1 MLSMTSRKIMKTT
14 LQPGKNSESLLVSLP
29 EARHIKRRETRPLE
43 SDIEKML
50 LRSGFQPMPAE
61 LKEKLVMSGHYGMP
75 HE

>member
-1 MLSMTSRKIMKTT
+1 MKTT
-14 LQPGKNSESLLVSLP
+14 LLLGKNSESLLVSLP

-50 LRSGFQPMPAE
+50 LRSGFQPMTDD
-61 LKEKLVMSGHYGMP
+61 LNEKLIKAGHYGMP